1 MPQPIDQITVY
12 DAILTGRQSDQKF
25 PCLYGITHMRK
36 IQFWKTQFVIG
47 FPYKHCN
54 FRPPC
59 LPIKMASKTVVR
71 STITR
76 RLYLGSVFKAVDE
89 FRSPSYLFQLT
100 ILTVYFDS
108 PVSQPGTTWASP
120 CRMIIWKMNE
130 GSKACT
136 HTHERFS

>member
-100 ILTVYFDS
+100 ILTV
-108 PVSQPGTTWASP
+108 
-120 CRMIIWKMNE
+120 
-130 GSKACT
+130 
-136 HTHERFS
+136 